1 MKIKL
6 FVLINLITLI
16 SISNAGDRT
25 KERVITTPGALAI
38 LAKHP
43 SLNIETATN
52 IAYAAGVESSK
63 DLKGKTLTVVN
74 SLIRKNQDPKKT
86 KRK

>member
-16 SISNAGDRT
+16 SISNASDCA
-25 KERVITTPGALAI
+25 KERVVTTPGALAI

-43 SLNIETATN
+43 RLNIKTATEV
-52 IAYAAGVESSK
+52 AERAGVESPD
-63 DLKGKTLTVVN
+63 DLTRKTLTVVN
-74 SLIRKNQDPKKT
+74 SLIRKSQDS